1 MSPQGSASSGT
12 VGLSAASTLGRPP
25 RRRDRI
31 ITNTIPGPE
40 SCV

>member
-1 MSPQGSASSGT
+1 MSPQSTTSGGT
-12 VGLSAASTLGRPP
+12 VGLSGAATLGRPP
-25 RRRDRI
+25 RRRDHI